1 MDAAVT
7 ARSPDVKVVGLV
19 SIAHGFSHFFQLAL
33 PPLFALLKDDF
44 GVSYLELGFMVT
56 LFYVTSGICQA
67 AAGFVVDRFGA
78 RPVLMGGLALFAGA
92 ITLVGFAPNYWSM
105 VALYC
110 LAAVGNSVFHPADY
124 SILSASVRKDWI
136 GRAYSM
142 HTLAGNLGWAAAFP
156 TLTILAGFFGW
167 RAALVTVGLTGL
179 AFALILLMQSAVLR
193 DDTKPKPVR
202 AEARPAE
209 EARVLISLPIVMCFL
224 FFVCLSMSLIGV
236 QTFVSPALIALHDTP
251 LYIANSAITAYL
263 IGGSVGIFVG
273 GYVADRTSR
282 HHVVAAL
289 GLGAAAALIAVAGID
304 AVPNALLFVVIA
316 GSGIAVGLTTP
327 SRDMLVRGATP
338 PGSTG
343 KVFGFVYSG
352 LDVGGAIT
360 PSIFGWLMD
369 HDAPRVV
376 FAIIAVVLLFGIMT
390 ALAARQG
397 SARAPQPA
405 E

>member
-1 MDAAVT
+1 MALAAP

-19 SIAHGFSHFFQLAL
+19 SIAHGLSHFFQLAL
-33 PPLFALLKDDF
+33 PPLFFLIKDDF
-44 GVSYLELGFMVT
+44 GVTYLELGFLVT

-78 RPVLMGGLALFAGA
+78 RPVLLGGLALFAGA
-92 ITLVGFAPNYWSM
+92 ITLVGFAPNYGVM
-105 VALYC
+105 LALYC

-142 HTLAGNLGWAAAFP
+142 HTLAGNLGWAAAIP
-156 TLTILAGFFGW
+156 TLTILASIFNW
-167 RAALVTVGLTGL
+167 RMALIIVGLVGL
-179 AFALILLMQSAVLR
+179 AFALILLMQSSVLR
-193 DDTKPKPVR
+193 DDTQPK
-202 AEARPAE
+202 AARPAGAGD
-209 EARVLISLPIVMCFL
+209 EARVLISMPIFMCFL

-236 QTFVSPALIALHDTP
+236 QTFVAPAVIALHDMP
-251 LYIANSAITAYL
+251 LYLANGAITAYL

-282 HHVVAAL
+282 HHIVAAL
-289 GLGAAAALIAVAGID
+289 GLGGAAALIAIAGFPGVSNPI
-304 AVPNALLFVVIA
+304 VFTVIA
-316 GSGIAVGLTTP
+316 ASGIAVGLTTP

-360 PSIFGWLMD
+360 PSIFGYLMD
-369 HDAPRVV
+369 HNAPQLV
-376 FAIIAVVLLFGIMT
+376 FAIIAVVLLFGILT
-390 ALAARQG
+390 AVGARQG
-397 SARAPQPA
+397 AARAAQPA

>member
-33 PPLFALLKDDF
+33 PPVFALLKDDF

-56 LFYVTSGICQA
+56 LFYVTSGVCQA

-110 LAAVGNSVFHPADY
+110 LAAIGNSVFHPADY
-124 SILSASVRKDWI
+124 SILSASVCKEWI

-142 HTLAGNLGWAAAFP
+142 HTLAGNLGWAAAYP
-156 TLTILAGFFGW
+156 TLTILAGSFGW
-167 RAALVTVGLTGL
+167 RTAIVIVGLTGL

-193 DDTKPKPVR
+193 DDTKPKPLQASGAV
-202 AEARPAE
+202 E
-209 EARVLISLPIVMCFL
+209 EARVLITLPVFMCFL

-236 QTFVSPALIALHDTP
+236 QTFVAPALIALHDTP
-251 LYIANSAITAYL
+251 LFIANSTITAYL

-273 GYVADRTSR
+273 GYIADRTSR
-282 HHVVAAL
+282 HHIVAAL

-304 AVPNALLFVVIA
+304 AVPNALLFIVIA

-397 SARAPQPA
+397 GARAAQPA

>member
-1 MDAAVT
+1 MDAALP
-7 ARSPDVKVVGLV
+7 ARSPDIKVVGLV

-56 LFYVTSGICQA
+56 LFYVTSGVCQA

-92 ITLVGFAPNYWSM
+92 ITLVGFAPNYGSM

-124 SILSASVRKDWI
+124 SILSASVRKEWI

-156 TLTILAGFFGW
+156 TLTILASAFGW
-167 RAALVTVGLTGL
+167 RTAIVVVGLAGL
-179 AFALILLMQSAVLR
+179 AFALVLLMQSAVLR
-193 DDTKPKPVR
+193 DDTKPKPMQASGAV
-202 AEARPAE
+202 E
-209 EARVLISLPIVMCFL
+209 EARVLITLPIFMCFL
-224 FFVCLSMSLIGV
+224 FFVCLAMSLIGV
-236 QTFVSPALIALHDTP
+236 QTFVAPALIALHDTP
-251 LYIANSAITAYL
+251 LYLANGAITAYL

-273 GYVADRTSR
+273 GYIADRTSR
-282 HHVVAAL
+282 HHIVAAL
-289 GLGAAAALIAVAGID
+289 GLGTAAALIAVAGFD
-304 AVPNALLFVVIA
+304 GMPNALLFLVIA

-360 PSIFGWLMD
+360 PSVFGWLMD

-390 ALAARQG
+390 AFAARQG
-397 SARAPQPA
+397 GRRAAQPA